1 MMPVKLWR
9 GGLFMKK
16 ISCLFFALAI
26 LLSDVMCAVVAF
38 KYAKMLWGIKNAG
51 YSAPA
56 AAALLWAIPFLIGI
70 VACII
75 IAVVARKK

>member
-38 KYAKMLWGIKNAG
+38 KYAKMLC
-51 YSAPA
+51 SSS
-56 AAALLWAIPFLIGI
+56 
-70 VACII
+70 
-75 IAVVARKK
+75 KKKTVMKRAYHYADTLFYF